1 MEIPALFIQF
11 GGSLLAIFALF
22 LFARWLR
29 LGGKPKLGTQ
39 EGVAIAASEVI
50 DGFDM
55 TDFAVDDEGSAALA
69 RDTNGRIILIKRHG
83 NKVAGRLLDHKASGQ
98 AWRDDHPEGRRRPRI
113 TVNSGDALFGSVTLF
128 TDEPETWASAIEAL

>member
-1 MEIPALFIQF
+1 MEIPALLIQS

-29 LGGKPKLGTQ
+29 LGGKPKLGTE
-39 EGVAIAASEVI
+39 EGVASAASEVI

-55 TDFAVDDEGSAALA
+55 SGFAVDDNGSAALA
-69 RDTNGRIILIKRHG
+69 RDADGRIILIKRHG
-83 NKVAGRLLDHKASGQ
+83 NKFAGRLLDHRANGK

-113 TVNSGDALFGSVTLF
+113 TVNSGDALFGTVTLF
-128 TDEPETWASAIEAL
+128 TDEPETWASAIDAL